1 MKLGKHQKLG
11 KLYTKDQVLEQ
22 IENERKELFREK
34 KRLQEQL
41 KQLREQHR
49 LEKQELYE
57 LTGIAIS
64 TINRWEDTLTNINLK
79 SLLKL
84 LSVYDV
90 AITFEP
96 QNSYNS
102 NNHYNSDIEL
112 QLKYLRE
119 QINELLL
126 KQELTLKELSHI
138 TETNMCSISR
148 FLNEKGVPRLDTL
161 LKIAQKFNVKIQ
173 LKSLHETE
181 NTCKQK

>member
-1 MKLGKHQKLG
+1 MKLGKYQKVG
-11 KLYTKDQVLEQ
+11 KIYTKDQVLKQ
-22 IENERKELFREK
+22 IEDERKELFKEK

-57 LTGIAIS
+57 LTGISIS

-84 LSVYDV
+84 LSLYDV

-96 QNSYNS
+96 QNSYS
-102 NNHYNSDIEL
+102 NQTHYNSDIEL

-119 QINELLL
+119 QINDLLI
-126 KQELTLKELSHI
+126 KQELTLKELSSI
-138 TETNMCSISR
+138 TETNMSSISR

-161 LKIAQKFNVKIQ
+161 LKIAKKFDVKVE
-173 LKSLHETE
+173 LKSL
-181 NTCKQK
+181 